1 MRKHIKVN
9 YSFVFITV
17 MMLMVLNSCAV
28 KKYMPEGE
36 YLYRGAKIKIEDT
49 IGVKNKSDLQL
60 ELDNLLYP
68 QPNTKILGLYPLLH
82 FYYIGQKEKPG
93 FINRFLSKK
102 LGEEPAYL
110 SGVEMNSTEDIIEN
124 RLENNGFFSS
134 RITSA
139 VERDTSAKT
148 AKAEYDVTL
157 SAPYEMETFTV
168 EKDSLDSL
176 TLRLVKDIELSM
188 EETLIKKDMRF
199 DLTSFKAERERIDNF
214 LKQKG
219 YYNFNSNFII
229 FEADTNQYDKRRFD
243 LFLRLKEGVP
253 ERSKAVYILNK
264 VNVYPNESLATDE
277 ALQDTVVY
285 DSLLYIQKDNFFK
298 PRRMDPYI
306 LLGPGQKYNP
316 LFSKYTSR
324 RLSSIGI
331 YKFVNIRYKE
341 SDTITDEDGY
351 RHLKAEIRL
360 SPFNKRTLSAE
371 VQAVTKSNNF
381 AGPGLGLTFLNRNLF
396 RGGEILRITG
406 SFAYEQQFSGQGS
419 QSGLRSLQFGLN
431 SSLTFP
437 RLMFPIDLNNRFKYS
452 IPQTQI
458 KAGVDYLDRSQ
469 LYSLTSFSTSFGYIW
484 KANRFVTHVLNP
496 INVNYVK
503 LGNTSEEFNQIL
515 EDNPFL
521 KRSFE
526 QQFIAGLTYSFTYN
540 ELVDAS
546 KIGAFYLNF
555 NFDIAGNTIDL
566 FAKENREGD
575 RTFLGLKYAQYAKAD
590 VDLRYHYK
598 IGNKGDVLIGRIYGG
613 VGLPYG
619 NSKSLPFV
627 KQYFSG
633 GPYSVRAFHIRSLG
647 PGTYNPEE
655 QGIGSYY
662 DQAGDIR
669 LEANV
674 EYRFPLFSYFKGA
687 VFADAGNVWLSKENE
702 AIPGGQFSS
711 NFTNELGIG
720 AGVGLRVDVQGF
732 VIRFDLA
739 SPLKRPAKK
748 FEFEYDKPVFNFAI
762 GYPF

>member
-306 LLGPGQKYNP
+306 LLGPGQRYDP

-619 NSKSLPFV
+619 NSKSLSFV

>member
-1 MRKHIKVN
+1 MRKHIKIN
-9 YSFVFITV
+9 YSFVFIAV
-17 MMLMVLNSCAV
+17 ILLMVLNACAV
-28 KKYMPEGE
+28 KKYVPEGE
-36 YLYRGAKIKIEDT
+36 FLYRGAKINIEDT
-49 IGVKNKSDLQL
+49 LEVKNKPELQA

-68 QPNTKILGLYPLLH
+68 QPNAKFLGLYPGLH
-82 FYYIGQKEKPG
+82 YYYIGQKEKPG

-102 LGEEPAYL
+102 LGEEPVYM
-110 SGVEMNSTEDIIEN
+110 SDVDVNGTEDIIEN

-139 VERDTSAKT
+139 VERDSSAIT
-148 AKAEYDVTL
+148 AKAEYDVKLT
-157 SAPYEMETFTV
+157 APYQMETFTV

-176 TLRLVKDIELSM
+176 SLRLVKDIELSM
-188 EETLIKKDMRF
+188 EETLIEKDMRF
-199 DLTSFKAERERIDNF
+199 DLTSFKKERERIDNF

-219 YYNFNSNFII
+219 YYNFNPNFII
-229 FEADTNQYDKRRFD
+229 FEADTNQYDKRKFD

-253 ERSKAVYILNK
+253 ERSKVTYILDK
-264 VNVYPNESLATDE
+264 VNIYPNEALDSDE
-277 ALQDTVVY
+277 GVEDTTVY
-285 DSLLYIQKDNFFK
+285 DRLHYIQKDNFFK

-306 LLGPGQKYNP
+306 LLRPAQKYNP

-331 YKFVNIRYKE
+331 YKYVNIRYNE
-341 SDTITDEDGY
+341 TDTITDEDGY
-351 RHLKAEIRL
+351 RHLEADIRL
-360 SPFNKRTLSAE
+360 SPFNKRTLRAE
-371 VQAVTKSNNF
+371 LQAVTKSNNF
-381 AGPGLGLTFLNRNLF
+381 AGPGLGLTYLDRNLF

-406 SFAYEQQFSGQGS
+406 IFAYEQQFSGQGS
-419 QSGLRSLQFGLN
+419 QSGLRSIQFGLN

-437 RLMFPIDLNNRFKYS
+437 RLMFPIDFNKRFKYS

-458 KAGVDYLDRSQ
+458 KLGVDYLDRSQ

-484 KANRFVTHVLNP
+484 KANKFVTHEINP
-496 INVNYVK
+496 ININYVK
-503 LGNTSEEFNQIL
+503 LGNTSDEFNQIL

-540 ELVDAS
+540 ELSDAS
-546 KIGAFYLNF
+546 KRGAFYLKF
-555 NFDIAGNTIDL
+555 NFDVAGNTIDL
-566 FAKENREGD
+566 LAKENSEGD

-598 IGNKGDVLIGRIYGG
+598 IGTKGDVLIGRVFGG

-647 PGTYNPEE
+647 PGTYNPDE
-655 QGIGSYY
+655 QGISSYY

-669 LEANV
+669 LEANI
-674 EYRFPLFSYFKGA
+674 EYRFPLFSFLKGA
-687 VFADAGNVWLSKENE
+687 VFADAGNVWLTKENE
-702 AIPGGQFSS
+702 ALPGGKFSGS
-711 NFTNELGIG
+711 FADELGIG

-748 FEFEYDKPVFNFAI
+748 FDFEYDKPVFNFAI